1 MRDSKRL
8 RTVVRESAT
17 DRLRGLVESTHHNFS
32 HVESFLAFAGF
43 PRSGHTLI
51 GSLITA
57 HPDAVVAH
65 ELNALRYLQRRFDRR
80 SLYGLIMYNDRAF
93 AASGSQWTGFDYA
106 VNGQW
111 QGRYRDLRLIG
122 DKKGGGTALLLHRK
136 PQLLARL
143 RRTVGVPLRFVVV
156 TRHPL
161 DNIARMAVTARGL
174 EESITSYFE
183 RADAVEWLLG
193 EADCFVLRHEDF
205 VESPAQHLG
214 RVVDSARTP
223 SRFCPPRSLRGGC
236 PGVASGA
243 RRPLLGY
250 ANDGSGGGDPADGPC
265 SPTTSTAVAEA
276 PERAVSRV
284 DGKLDWVCIDGDHRY
299 EAVRH
304 DWSSILTH

>member
-214 RVVDSARTP
+214 RVVDWLGLPQDSAHLAACAEVVRESRPARDALCWDTRTMAQVEEE
-223 SRFCPPRSLRGGC
+223 SS
-236 PGVASGA
+236 
-243 RRPLLGY
+243 RRPLLADY
-250 ANDGSGGGDPADGPC
+250 FNGG
-265 SPTTSTAVAEA
+265 
-276 PERAVSRV
+276 
-284 DGKLDWVCIDGDHRY
+284 
-299 EAVRH
+299 
-304 DWSSILTH
+304 